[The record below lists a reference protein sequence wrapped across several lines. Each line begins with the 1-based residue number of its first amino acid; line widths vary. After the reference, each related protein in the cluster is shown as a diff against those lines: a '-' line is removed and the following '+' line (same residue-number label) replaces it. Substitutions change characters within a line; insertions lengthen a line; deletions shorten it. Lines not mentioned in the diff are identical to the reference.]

1 MSDCT
6 HPHCE
11 GSTAMSHCAACPSAV
26 DALPAAREEVLAKV
40 EAALERARIW
50 RSHELH
56 RVGFV
61 QQVEEA
67 LAALRSLRLQ
77 PAAQM
82 PVGLTEA
89 QIEEIAS
96 AWDECHID
104 SPGGEIEVGPAL
116 RRQLRAI
123 AQGWA

>member
-1 MSDCT
+1 MTDPRS
-6 HPHCE
+6 
-11 GSTAMSHCAACPSAV
+11 PSPV
-26 DALPAAREEVLAKV
+26 DALPAAREEVLLNALLDYRAAV
-40 EAALERARIW
+40 VGTENARGTPDLRFAVTAEQTAREA
-50 RSHELH
+50 
-56 RVGFV
+56 V
-61 QQVEEA
+61 
-67 LAALRSLRLQ
+67 LRSLRLQ
-77 PAAQM
+77 PAAPM

-96 AWDECHID
+96 SWDECHID